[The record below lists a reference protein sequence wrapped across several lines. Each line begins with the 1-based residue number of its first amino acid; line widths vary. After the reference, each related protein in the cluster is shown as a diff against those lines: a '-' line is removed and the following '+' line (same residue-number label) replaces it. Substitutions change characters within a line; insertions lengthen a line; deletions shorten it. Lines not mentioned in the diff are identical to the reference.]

1 MMGNPWLAQLWE
13 DRWRI
18 LSWIL
23 PAFLIVAVVQRSLL
37 PLAERLR
44 DARGQIA
51 SLRENR
57 YEPAWLDSTR
67 NALQRDVSA
76 LAAFKKARE
85 GALNRD
91 SSVQATVDRVR
102 GLAQS
107 SGMEVVKTTPI
118 LAKADSLGLL
128 KVRIEGFARYPA
140 LLKFFSRA
148 RAEHPDLFPEEMSLR
163 QGRERS
169 EDKLDA
175 VLNVYVYSRR
185 AEGAP

>member
-1 MMGNPWLAQLWE
+1 MMANAWAARLWE

-18 LSWIL
+18 AAWIL
-23 PAFLIVAVVQRSLL
+23 PSLLIVAVGRYSLL
-37 PLAERLR
+37 PLAGRLR

-51 SLRENR
+51 TLRENR
-57 YEPAWLDSTR
+57 YETAWLDSTR
-67 NALQRDVSA
+67 SALQRDAAA
-76 LAAFKKARE
+76 LAAFKQARE

-102 GLAQS
+102 ALAQTA
-107 SGMEVVKTTPI
+107 GIEVVKTTPI
-118 LAKADSLGLL
+118 LSKADSLGLL

-140 LLKFFSRA
+140 LLRFFSRA

-169 EDKLDA
+169 EGQLDA
-175 VLNVYVYSRR
+175 VVDVYVYDRR
-185 AEGAP
+185 PGRKP

>member
-1 MMGNPWLAQLWE
+1 MANAWAARLWE

-18 LSWIL
+18 ASWIL
-23 PAFLIVAVVQRSLL
+23 PSLLIVAVGQRSLL

-51 SLRENR
+51 TLRENR

-67 NALQRDVSA
+67 SALERDVSS
-76 LAAFKKARE
+76 LTAFKKARE

-102 GLAQS
+102 ALAQA
-107 SGMEVVKTTPI
+107 SGIEVVKTTPV

-140 LLKFFSRA
+140 LLKFLSSA
-148 RAEHPDLFPEEMSLR
+148 RAAHPDLFPEEMTLR
-163 QGRERS
+163 QGRERP
-169 EDKLDA
+169 EGQLDA
-175 VLNVYVYSRR
+175 VLNVYVYDRR
-185 AEGAP
+185 PGRKT